1 VIYISYLE
9 SKEYHDKI
17 EKQKSWLNIA
27 KATLNDFDKL
37 EATEQ
42 KVKSKYLS

>member
-1 VIYISYLE
+1 MIYISYLE

-17 EKQKSWLNIA
+17 EKHKSWLKIV

-37 EATEQ
+37 EETEQ
-42 KVKSKYLS
+42 KVKNKY